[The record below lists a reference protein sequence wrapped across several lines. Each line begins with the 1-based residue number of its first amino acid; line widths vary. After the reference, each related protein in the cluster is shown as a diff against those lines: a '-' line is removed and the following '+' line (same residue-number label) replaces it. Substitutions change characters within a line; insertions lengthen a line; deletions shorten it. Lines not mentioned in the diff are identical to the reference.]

1 MISKQ
6 AENYFKTRVFEKSSD
21 RLIKMT
27 VSGNSMWPF
36 LRHGQEVVV
45 RRLKKDENCNIGD
58 IVVIKVRNFFLV
70 HRVLFKRKAKEE
82 SDWQY
87 FTKGDW
93 RFAADGR
100 IGAKD
105 VIGAVPAKTIGRIF
119 NILIAGY
126 SFGLFLTGKI
136 IKRNTV

>member
-6 AENYFKTRVFEKSSD
+6 AENYFKAKALRESPD

-58 IVVIKVRNFFLV
+58 IVVIKVRKFFLV
-70 HRVLFKRKAKEE
+70 HRVLFRRKTKDGSSWE
-82 SDWQY
+82 Y
-87 FTKGDW
+87 FTKGDRRLVGDGW
-93 RFAADGR
+93 REEGE
-100 IGAKD
+100 
-105 VIGAVPAKTIGRIF
+105 
-119 NILIAGY
+119 IAGGVVDERRFNNLRKAIALIQ
-126 SFGLFLTGKI
+126 SEILLLVGVILW
-136 IKRNTV
+136 RR